1 MLKDFNIR
9 NTIKGVDKECIREFK
24 AITIRKKTLEIH
36 FHWAGKGTTAAPK
49 RGTYGPLISAISMK
63 SEFKPLNGRLMK
75 ILIVVGAI
83 VLLLILIFMILGA
96 LWLKGW
102 LCKRISRQEGNL
114 YRLHQV

>member
-24 AITIRKKTLEIH
+24 VVTIRKKTLQIH

-63 SEFKPLNGRLMK
+63 SEFKPMNDRLKK
-75 ILIVVGAI
+75 ILIVVEVVVFAFDPN
-83 VLLLILIFMILGA
+83 FMILGA
-96 LWLKGW
+96 LWWKGW
-102 LCKRISRQEGNL
+102 LWERISREEGNV